1 MRRGKFANFENKIIC
16 ISSWYSK
23 EPSKWDV
30 SFENS
35 CCLHVSFCLSRVDY
49 QVRLKLLWT
58 MLALIFHACVGRS
71 GSIEGL
77 LVRDSQTSESL
88 CCVLEQD
95 TETGIYNRRIRNRPD
110 PTGMKKNQIK
120 QTFYRLLSAWS
131 TQVDPSRQ
139 DRKIVDSDVK
149 NQAKQIK
156 TSKRTNQM
164 LLLCPL
170 RLNSY

>member
-1 MRRGKFANFENKIIC
+1 MF
-16 ISSWYSK
+16 
-23 EPSKWDV
+23 
-30 SFENS
+30 
-35 CCLHVSFCLSRVDY
+35 
-49 QVRLKLLWT
+49 
-58 MLALIFHACVGRS
+58 ALIFNACVGRR

-95 TETGIYNRRIRNRPD
+95 TETGIKQKDKKLSRSDWDEKYQSKQIFYPLLC
-110 PTGMKKNQIK
+110 TG
-120 QTFYRLLSAWS
+120 S

-156 TSKRTNQM
+156 TSKQTNKPNAPTLPCQAELSLIYVKSLQNTLSHPNPINPPHAPIESLEKDILM
-164 LLLCPL
+164 SRIQCY
-170 RLNSY
+170 STG